1 MTASREPLVATV
13 LPEGTALQRIL
24 LATDLASV
32 SEPATSEALDLA
44 SRAGAA
50 LLVVSVID
58 DGEVSAASGQR
69 ARRVDQVRQD
79 RELAAQRVV
88 EAARA
93 RGVRATFLIWEG
105 RPATALMEAAA
116 AERVDL
122 IVMGS
127 HGRGRVGRLIFGSVS
142 QAVARDAPCPV
153 MVVRP
158 GARPVMF
165 RAGTRA
171 AR

>member
-1 MTASREPLVATV
+1 VTASGEHPRGSA
-13 LPEGTALQRIL
+13 LPEVPVPQRIL

-32 SEPATSEALDLA
+32 SEPATQEALDVA
-44 SRAGAA
+44 ARSGAA
-50 LLVVSVID
+50 LLIVSVID
-58 DGEVSAASGQR
+58 DGDVSAATDQR
-69 ARRVDQVRQD
+69 TRRIDQVRQD
-79 RELAAQRVV
+79 REIAAQRVV

>member
-1 MTASREPLVATV
+1 
-13 LPEGTALQRIL
+13 
-24 LATDLASV
+24 
-32 SEPATSEALDLA
+32 
-44 SRAGAA
+44 
-50 LLVVSVID
+50 
-58 DGEVSAASGQR
+58 
-69 ARRVDQVRQD
+69 VRQD

-127 HGRGRVGRLIFGSVS
+127 HGRGRVGRLIYGSVS

-158 GARPVMF
+158 GARPVML

-171 AR
+171 VR